1 MSPSM
6 MLDEALILPFTFPEP
21 NSRLGGLATLAED
34 GLELEFQSRFLFVV
48 RESVRKIP
56 FHEIRDVRVQ
66 LARPGWFRPKI
77 VVVEISTRSLRP
89 LQGVPGRV
97 REKLL
102 LCTRKEN
109 LDLARCLEQVLLLK
123 LISQ

>member
-1 MSPSM
+1 M
-6 MLDEALILPFTFPEP
+6 MLDDALILPFTFPEP
-21 NSRLGGLATLAED
+21 NSGLGGLATLADD
-34 GLELEFQSRFLFVV
+34 GLELEFQSRFLFMIQE
-48 RESVRKIP
+48 RVRKIP
-56 FHEIRDVRVQ
+56 FEEIRDVRVQ

-97 REKLL
+97 REKLW

-123 LISQ
+123 LISR